1 MTTTPRSA
9 AAFKKAQTVTLPS
22 GLEVELRRPD
32 AERIIMQN
40 AGILPASLTGEMTS
54 LLNGKRAPRTE
65 IAADEL
71 PQWSVYIDMMIRAAL
86 VWPKIVTDRLPDY
99 EAGEIAQED
108 LEPQD
113 RAFIYEWTMPQGV
126 RDQLAAAA
134 RFRAKPTESDLV
146 TRPDGEPL
154 RAATEQPAGAD

>member
-65 IAADEL
+65 ITADEL
-71 PQWSVYIDMMIRAAL
+71 PQWYTYIDMMIRSAL
-86 VWPKIVTDRLPDY
+86 VWPKIVTDRLPNY

-108 LEPQD
+108 LEPID

-134 RFRAKPTESDLV
+134 RFRAKPAQPDLAAG
-146 TRPDGEPL
+146 PDGEALQP
-154 RAATEQPAGAD
+154 ATESSAGTD